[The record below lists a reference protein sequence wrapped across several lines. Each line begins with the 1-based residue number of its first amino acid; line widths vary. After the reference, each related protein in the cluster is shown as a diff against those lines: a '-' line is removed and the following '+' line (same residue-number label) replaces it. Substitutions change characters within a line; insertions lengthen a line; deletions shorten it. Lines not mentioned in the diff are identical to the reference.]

1 MEKVA
6 DIEQLN
12 ARLTRL
18 EEEVRELRE
27 AVSRKTKEHPLITRK
42 PTICGGEPIIVGTRT
57 PVRAIVEHVRLGDS
71 PEDILEHLPYL
82 TLEKIHAAL
91 EYYRDN
97 KREIDAYIELNE
109 DEDFWKAW
117 MKSSLPSSTPTRT

>member
-1 MEKVA
+1 MEKIAEV
-6 DIEQLN
+6 EQLN

-27 AVSRKTKEHPLITRK
+27 AMSQKAKEHPLITRK

-91 EYYRDN
+91 DYYRDN
-97 KREIDAYIELNE
+97 KAEIDEWITLNE
-109 DEDFWKAW
+109 EAFWQGQIKFLSEYAE
-117 MKSSLPSSTPTRT
+117 RV

>member
-6 DIEQLN
+6 EIEEIN
-12 ARLTRL
+12 VRLTRL

-27 AVSRKTKEHPLITRK
+27 AMSRKAKEHPLITRK
-42 PTICGGEPIIVGTRT
+42 PTVCGGEPIIVGTRT

-71 PEDILEHLPYL
+71 PEGILEHLPYL

-97 KREIDAYIELNE
+97 KREIDVYIELNE

-117 MKSSLPSSTPTRT
+117 VKSSLLPSIPTKM

>member
-18 EEEVRELRE
+18 EEEMRELRE

-42 PTICGGEPIIVGTRT
+42 PTICGGEPIIAGTRT

-91 EYYRDN
+91 DYYHDN
-97 KREIDAYIELNE
+97 KAEIDEWITLNE
-109 DEDFWKAW
+109 EAFWQGVAEQEQRES
-117 MKSSLPSSTPTRT
+117 SSLST

>member
-71 PEDILEHLPYL
+71 PEDILGHLPYL

-91 EYYRDN
+91 DYYRDN
-97 KREIDAYIELNE
+97 KAEIDEWIALNE
-109 DEDFWKAW
+109 EAFWRGVAEQEQRA
-117 MKSSLPSSTPTRT
+117 SSSPST

>member
-1 MEKVA
+1 MEKIAEV
-6 DIEQLN
+6 EQLN

-18 EEEVRELRE
+18 EEEVRDLWE
-27 AVSRKTKEHPLITRK
+27 AMSQKAKEHPLITRK

-71 PEDILEHLPYL
+71 PEDILEHLPHL

-91 EYYRDN
+91 DYYHDN
-97 KREIDAYIELNE
+97 KAEIDEWITLNE
-109 DEDFWKAW
+109 EAFWQGVAEQEQRES
-117 MKSSLPSSTPTRT
+117 SSLPT